1 MTSSNSDAEYLREA
15 ELVGDS
21 ESSLSDYKRETTA
34 KLQSMLQFYPSYPG
48 ATTSRSE
55 ENELSNSNKREEI
68 Y

>member
-15 ELVGDS
+15 DLVGDS

-34 KLQSMLQFYPSYPG
+34 KLQSMLQFQPPYRG
-48 ATTSRSE
+48 ATTSRSGE
-55 ENELSNSNKREEI
+55 DELSSSDDREEI